1 MYIFFIILCILVIIY
16 NNYNLVVENFSSKN
30 KTIVLIGDSI
40 LQNKRYANPSV
51 EDLLLEKIPE
61 DQLFCLAQDNSTIS
75 KTKKQIYNIPNNINN
90 SYTYIF
96 VSVGGNDI
104 LNDIVYKT
112 YPSKY
117 ILFNIMTEY
126 EKLIDELHEKMNN
139 CHIILLNLYY
149 PTTSFLKKYY
159 NSINTWNYFIK
170 KISNKYNFKLLDLTK
185 IINQPKDITHFI
197 EPSVL
202 GGKKITNKIETILN

>member
-1 MYIFFIILCILVIIY
+1 MYIFFIIIILFIIY
-16 NNYNLVVENFSSKN
+16 NNLFLVVENFSSKN
-30 KTIVLIGDSI
+30 KTVILIGDSI
-40 LQNKRYANPSV
+40 LQNKRYADPSV
-51 EDLLLEKIPE
+51 EDYLLEKIPE
-61 DQLFCLAQDNSTIS
+61 DHLFCFAKDNSTIS
-75 KTKKQIYNIPNNINN
+75 TTKKQINQIPDNLNN

-126 EKLIDELHEKMNN
+126 EKLIDDLHEKMNN
-139 CHIILLNLYY
+139 CHIILLNLYF

-159 NSINTWNYFIK
+159 NYIHTWNYFIK
-170 KISNKYNFKLLDLTK
+170 KYSNKHNFKLLDLTK
-185 IINQPKDITHFI
+185 IINEPKDITHFI